1 MAVNPKKLRP
11 YDEPPKVRRPLI
23 PDSPDSAATA
33 FMVVS
38 LLWLAVATSIGL
50 LWVGTLLFPDQ
61 VKIAFELQLPL
72 IGTLEID
79 VSRPTVESGFVNS
92 LVYGWLSNAGFAA
105 ILFVTPR
112 LVGTRLVNDSMGF
125 MAMGMWNVAVAAG
138 LATLYLPAFSDP
150 GLLTEFPLPVDG
162 LMLLGAFTVFG
173 AFNRT
178 LLAGERRMPYV
189 SILFF
194 ELALLAFMG
203 VMALGALGSFLPLN
217 DTADALVSAFVG
229 HAIGTYWVLGVTL
242 GALFYVVPRAALNP
256 LASGGTALLAWL
268 LWAAFAGL
276 SALGALV
283 DPSVPFLIT
292 TLGNVGSMLL
302 VAPIFLAVAN
312 LALTL
317 QGRWSLALTT
327 GTLAFALVSMA
338 FLLSMALLDAI
349 GALRSVEALVRGT
362 EWEIGAWLLG
372 TLGAAT
378 FALFAMIDHAAPRAL
393 KRDWRGGVTVDAQL
407 WAMLAGV
414 VIAAFALI
422 GGGVAHGSML
432 TEGADAEEITATLSW
447 FRMAAG
453 AGLGLAALSALS
465 ALASL
470 FLIYT
475 TARRSEYVPVAA
487 EPGGAEAAAAS
498 AAH

>member
-38 LLWLAVATSIGL
+38 LLWLAVATVIGL

-79 VSRPTVESGFVNS
+79 VSRPTVESGFVNL

-194 ELALLAFMG
+194 
-203 VMALGALGSFLPLN
+203 
-217 DTADALVSAFVG
+217 
-229 HAIGTYWVLGVTL
+229 
-242 GALFYVVPRAALNP
+242 
-256 LASGGTALLAWL
+256 
-268 LWAAFAGL
+268 
-276 SALGALV
+276 
-283 DPSVPFLIT
+283 
-292 TLGNVGSMLL
+292 
-302 VAPIFLAVAN
+302 
-312 LALTL
+312 
-317 QGRWSLALTT
+317 
-327 GTLAFALVSMA
+327 
-338 FLLSMALLDAI
+338 
-349 GALRSVEALVRGT
+349 
-362 EWEIGAWLLG
+362 
-372 TLGAAT
+372 
-378 FALFAMIDHAAPRAL
+378 
-393 KRDWRGGVTVDAQL
+393 
-407 WAMLAGV
+407 
-414 VIAAFALI
+414 
-422 GGGVAHGSML
+422 
-432 TEGADAEEITATLSW
+432 
-447 FRMAAG
+447 
-453 AGLGLAALSALS
+453 
-465 ALASL
+465 
-470 FLIYT
+470 
-475 TARRSEYVPVAA
+475 
-487 EPGGAEAAAAS
+487 
-498 AAH
+498 